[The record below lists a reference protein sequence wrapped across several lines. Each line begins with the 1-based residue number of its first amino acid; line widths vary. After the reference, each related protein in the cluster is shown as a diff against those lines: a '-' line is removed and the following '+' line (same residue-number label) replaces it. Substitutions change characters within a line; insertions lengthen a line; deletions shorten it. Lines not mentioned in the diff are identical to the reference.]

1 MNFYTLSLFPNLI
14 NSSLEE
20 GVIKKAINNKY
31 INIVNYDLRKFGVG
45 RNKQLDDTNYGGGP
59 GMVMRPDVVDNTIK
73 KILENVESKLPLV
86 YMTPVG
92 EPLSQKK
99 LELFAKVEGV
109 KAVSYTNL
117 KLPTKA

>member
-1 MNFYTLSLFPNLI
+1 MKNWKAKIITSLPEIFPGPLGCSLLGKALKSGI
-14 NSSLEE
+14 WSLETF
-20 GVIKKAINNKY
+20 
-31 INIVNYDLRKFGVG
+31 DLRKFSG
-45 RNKQLDDTNYGGGP
+45 NKHGSIDDYPYGGGP

-99 LELFAKVEGV
+99 LELFAKDFTLNN
-109 KAVSYTNL
+109 KN
-117 KLPTKA
+117 KKNK